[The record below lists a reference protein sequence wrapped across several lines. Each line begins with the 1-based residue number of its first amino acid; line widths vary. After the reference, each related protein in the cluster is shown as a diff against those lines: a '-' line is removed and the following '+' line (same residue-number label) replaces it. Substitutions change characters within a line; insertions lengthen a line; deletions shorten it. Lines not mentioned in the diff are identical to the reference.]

1 MDPFIIFGLG
11 NPGKEYA
18 HTRHNVGFMAV
29 DRLSTAWDIDISR
42 LQFKSLVGKGEFS
55 GQKIILVKPQMFMNN
70 SGNAVRSFISFYKIN
85 PENLLVIF
93 DELDLPFGSIR
104 IRKNGGSSGHRGMGS
119 IISKS
124 GTNEFARLRIGIG
137 RPPGRMEPMDYVLK
151 KFLPAEQP
159 DLDLVLDKV
168 VQSIEVLLVDG
179 IEKAMTRFNHS
190 VLPDEQ

>member
-29 DRLSTAWDIDISR
+29 DRLSAAWDIDISR

-55 GQKIILVKPQMFMNN
+55 GQKIILVKPQTFMNN
-70 SGNAVRSFISFYKIN
+70 SGNAVRSFLSFYKVEPAN
-85 PENLLVIF
+85 MLVVF
-93 DELDLPFGSIR
+93 GELDLPFGSIR

-124 GTNEFARLRIGIG
+124 ATDAFARLRIGIG